1 VKNLKIVNNR
11 GLFAALVVDPE
22 LTGRAVGGAN
32 VNLGQVPF
40 MASLRSL
47 TNVHFCG
54 GSILSNRW
62 ILTAATC
69 TIGRAINSINIQV
82 GTVTLNAGGVTH
94 RSGNITQHPLFD
106 PLTLANE

>member
-1 VKNLKIVNNR
+1 MNFNEY
-11 GLFAALVVDPE
+11 FAALVEDPK

-69 TIGRAINSINIQV
+69 TAGRAINSINILV
-82 GTVTLNAGGVTH
+82 GSVTLGAGGVTH

-106 PLTLANE
+106 RATLANE